1 MQQQIDQPR
10 RLFAVEQIA
19 EQFILLRPDASE
31 ARDRREELIEQSRAH
46 LGFLVARNPSCP
58 DLIRASINLQETMD
72 CRVKPGND
80 NPVDNSGNDK
90 G

>member
-1 MQQQIDQPR
+1 MPGLDQ
-10 RLFAVEQIA
+10 
-19 EQFILLRPDASE
+19 
-31 ARDRREELIEQSRAH
+31 
-46 LGFLVARNPSCP
+46 

-80 NPVDNSGNDK
+80 NSVDNSGNDK